1 MHIPDIFR
9 KVDITLN
16 ESFKS
21 SAELKAS
28 AREHLLGHY
37 GTVIGAFL
45 IVAAITSAVTLA
57 VSLIVD
63 INTIPGTVIYYAI
76 MFLVSVLT
84 GLFSSGSAYL
94 YLKLIC
100 GRPVSVGDLF
110 YGFQLCPDKAI
121 IIQAWITLITY
132 LSNLP
137 QIILNCLILAN
148 ITNTDKILRYML
160 PYALSMILSGVV
172 SVMLSLFYAQTYFLL
187 HDFPQY
193 TAKELL
199 QKSRRLMVHHKGRLF
214 YLYVSFLPLMLLGL
228 LSCGLAMLWII
239 PYMAATEAEFFLDL
253 IQHNT
258 NC

>member
-1 MHIPDIFR
+1 MNH
-9 KVDITLN
+9 
-16 ESFKS
+16 FKS

-132 LSNLP
+132 LSSLP

>member
-1 MHIPDIFR
+1 M
-9 KVDITLN
+9 
-16 ESFKS
+16 SQFKS
-21 SAELKAS
+21 SAELKAN

-37 GTVIGAFL
+37 GTAIGAFL
-45 IVAAITSAVTLA
+45 ITGALIGIITIA

-63 INTIPGTVIYYAI
+63 LSTIPGTIIYYAI

-121 IIQAWITLITY
+121 VIQAWITLITY
-132 LSNLP
+132 ISSLP
-137 QIILNCLILAN
+137 QIILNYMMLAN
-148 ITNTDKILRYML
+148 IDHLNKVMNLML
-160 PYALSMILSGVV
+160 PYALSLIFSGAV
-172 SVMLSLFYAQTYFLL
+172 SVMLGLFYAQTYFLL

-193 TAKELL
+193 SAKELL

-214 YLYVSFLPLMLLGL
+214 YLYVSFLPLMLLGF
-228 LSCGLAMLWII
+228 LSFGLALLWVI
-239 PYMAATEAEFFLDL
+239 PYMTATEAEFFLDL
-253 IQHNT
+253 IRHNT
-258 NC
+258 EAA

>member
-1 MHIPDIFR
+1 MNR
-9 KVDITLN
+9 
-16 ESFKS
+16 FKS

-37 GTVIGAFL
+37 GTVIGALL
-45 IVAAITSAVTLA
+45 IMSALMCTA
-57 VSLIVD
+57 VMAVGLLVD
-63 INTIPGTVIYYAI
+63 ISTIPGTIIYYAVT
-76 MFLVSVLT
+76 FLISVLS

-100 GRPVSVGDLF
+100 GRPISVGDLF

-132 LSNLP
+132 LANLP
-137 QIILNCLILAN
+137 QIILSYIFAAN
-148 ITNTDKILRYML
+148 ASHADKVMQLML
-160 PYALSMILSGVV
+160 PYALSLILSGVV
-172 SVMLSLFYAQTYFLL
+172 SVMLSLFYAQSFFLL

-228 LSCGLAMLWII
+228 FSCGLAMLWVV

-253 IQHNT
+253 IRNNASCLSTSDTH
-258 NC
+258 

>member
-1 MHIPDIFR
+1 M
-9 KVDITLN
+9 
-16 ESFKS
+16 SQFKS

-37 GTVIGAFL
+37 GTTIGAFM
-45 IVAAITSAVTLA
+45 IAGAITCT
-57 VSLIVD
+57 VSLAAGLLVD
-63 INTIPGTVIYYAI
+63 LSTIPGTVIYYAI

-100 GRPVSVGDLF
+100 ERPISVGDLF
-110 YGFQLCPDKAI
+110 YGFQLCPDKAL

-132 LSNLP
+132 LSSLP
-137 QIILNCLILAN
+137 QIILNYMMLAN
-148 ITNTDKILRYML
+148 VNHLDKIMSLML
-160 PYALSMILSGVV
+160 PYALSLILSGAV

-228 LSCGLAMLWII
+228 LSWGLALLWVI

-253 IQHNT
+253 IKHNAEAAV
-258 NC
+258 

>member
-1 MHIPDIFR
+1 MNH
-9 KVDITLN
+9 
-16 ESFKS
+16 FKS

-214 YLYVSFLPLMLLGL
+214 YLYVSFREILVWQKG
-228 LSCGLAMLWII
+228 
-239 PYMAATEAEFFLDL
+239 
-253 IQHNT
+253 
-258 NC
+258 

>member
-1 MHIPDIFR
+1 MNH
-9 KVDITLN
+9 
-16 ESFKS
+16 FKS

-110 YGFQLCPDKAI
+110 YGFQLCPDKAL

-132 LSNLP
+132 LSSLP

>member
-1 MHIPDIFR
+1 M
-9 KVDITLN
+9 
-16 ESFKS
+16 
-21 SAELKAS
+21 KAS

-45 IVAAITSAVTLA
+45 LMGLILGTATIA
-57 VSLIVD
+57 VSLVVD
-63 INTIPGTVIYYAI
+63 LSTIPGTIIYYAI
-76 MFLVSVLT
+76 MFLISVLT
-84 GLFSSGSAYL
+84 GLFTSGNAYL
-94 YLKLIC
+94 YLKVIC

-121 IIQAWITLITY
+121 TIQAWITLITY
-132 LSNLP
+132 IANLP
-137 QIILNCLILAN
+137 QIILNYIMM
-148 ITNTDKILRYML
+148 TNFHRMDQVMNLML
-160 PYALSMILSGVV
+160 PYALSLILSGVV
-172 SVMLSLFYAQTYFLL
+172 SVMLGLLYEQAFFLL

-228 LSCGLAMLWII
+228 LSCGLALLWVI

-258 NC
+258 EAA

>member
-1 MHIPDIFR
+1 MNR
-9 KVDITLN
+9 
-16 ESFKS
+16 FKS

-45 IVAAITSAVTLA
+45 ILGALMGAVTIA
-57 VSLIVD
+57 VGLLMDLS
-63 INTIPGTVIYYAI
+63 TIPGTIIYYAI

-121 IIQAWITLITY
+121 LIQAWITLITY
-132 LSNLP
+132 IASLP
-137 QIILNCLILAN
+137 QIILNYIMLTTSPSHLDQLMN
-148 ITNTDKILRYML
+148 LML
-160 PYALSMILSGVV
+160 PYALSLILSGAV
-172 SVMLSLFYAQTYFLL
+172 SVMLSLFYAQAFFLL

-214 YLYVSFLPLMLLGL
+214 YLYVSFLPLLLLGL
-228 LSCGLAMLWII
+228 LSWGLALLWVI

-253 IQHNT
+253 IKHNT
-258 NC
+258 NH

>member
-1 MHIPDIFR
+1 MDH
-9 KVDITLN
+9 
-16 ESFKS
+16 FKS

>member
-1 MHIPDIFR
+1 MRQSDMSR
-9 KVDITLN
+9 
-16 ESFKS
+16 FKS

-45 IVAAITSAVTLA
+45 LMGLILGTATIA
-57 VSLIVD
+57 VSLVVD
-63 INTIPGTVIYYAI
+63 LSTIPGTIIYYAI
-76 MFLVSVLT
+76 MFLISVLT
-84 GLFSSGSAYL
+84 GLLTSGNAYL
-94 YLKLIC
+94 YLKVIC
-100 GRPVSVGDLF
+100 GCPVSVGDLF

-121 IIQAWITLITY
+121 TIQAWITLITY
-132 LSNLP
+132 IANLP
-137 QIILNCLILAN
+137 QIILNYIMM
-148 ITNTDKILRYML
+148 TNFHRMDQVMNLML
-160 PYALSMILSGVV
+160 PYALSLILSGVV
-172 SVMLSLFYAQTYFLL
+172 SVMLGLLYEQAFFLL

-228 LSCGLAMLWII
+228 LSCGLALLWVI

-258 NC
+258 EAA

>member
-1 MHIPDIFR
+1 M
-9 KVDITLN
+9 
-16 ESFKS
+16 SQFKS

-37 GTVIGAFL
+37 GTTIGAFM
-45 IVAAITSAVTLA
+45 ITGALTGIITLA

-63 INTIPGTVIYYAI
+63 LSTVPGTIIYYAI

-121 IIQAWITLITY
+121 IIQAWITLLTY
-132 LSNLP
+132 ISSLP
-137 QIILNCLILAN
+137 QIILNYMMLAN
-148 ITNTDKILRYML
+148 VNHLNKVMNLML
-160 PYALSMILSGVV
+160 PYALSLIFSGVV
-172 SVMLSLFYAQTYFLL
+172 SVMLGLFYAQTYFLL

-199 QKSRRLMVHHKGRLF
+199 QKSRCLMVHHKGRLF
-214 YLYVSFLPLMLLGL
+214 YLYVSFLPLMLLGF
-228 LSCGLAMLWII
+228 LSFGLALLWVV

-253 IQHNT
+253 IKN
-258 NC
+258 NAGAAA

>member
-1 MHIPDIFR
+1 M
-9 KVDITLN
+9 
-16 ESFKS
+16 
-21 SAELKAS
+21 KAS

-45 IVAAITSAVTLA
+45 IVVAIMGAISLA

-63 INTIPGTVIYYAI
+63 IGTIPGTVIYYAI

-121 IIQAWITLITY
+121 VIQAWITLITY
-132 LSNLP
+132 LSSLP
-137 QIILNCLILAN
+137 QIILNYLMLAN
-148 ITNTDKILRYML
+148 ITHADKMLRYML
-160 PYALSMILSGVV
+160 PYALSMILSGAV

>member
-1 MHIPDIFR
+1 M
-9 KVDITLN
+9 KV
-16 ESFKS
+16 
-21 SAELKAS
+21 S

-45 IVAAITSAVTLA
+45 IVVAIMGAISLA

-63 INTIPGTVIYYAI
+63 ISTIPGTVIYYAI

-121 IIQAWITLITY
+121 VIQAWITLITY
-132 LSNLP
+132 LSSLP
-137 QIILNCLILAN
+137 QIILNYLMLAN
-148 ITNTDKILRYML
+148 ITHADKMLRYML
-160 PYALSMILSGVV
+160 PYALSMILSGTV

>member
-1 MHIPDIFR
+1 M
-9 KVDITLN
+9 N
-16 ESFKS
+16 QFKS

-37 GTVIGAFL
+37 GTAIGAFL
-45 IVAAITSAVTLA
+45 ILGALMGTVTIA
-57 VSLIVD
+57 VSLLVD
-63 INTIPGTVIYYAI
+63 LSTIPGTIIYYAI
-76 MFLVSVLT
+76 MFLVSILT

-121 IIQAWITLITY
+121 TIQAWITLITY
-132 LSNLP
+132 ISSLP
-137 QIILNCLILAN
+137 QIILNYMLLAN
-148 ITNTDKILRYML
+148 DHLDKIMKLML
-160 PYALSMILSGVV
+160 PYALALIFSGAV
-172 SVMLSLFYAQTYFLL
+172 SVMLSLFYAQTFFLL

-228 LSCGLAMLWII
+228 LSWGLALLWVI

-253 IQHNT
+253 IKHNT

>member
-1 MHIPDIFR
+1 MNH
-9 KVDITLN
+9 
-16 ESFKS
+16 FKS

-132 LSNLP
+132 LSSLP

-199 QKSRRLMVHHKGRLF
+199 QKSRHLMVHHKGRLF

>member
-1 MHIPDIFR
+1 MRQSDMNR
-9 KVDITLN
+9 
-16 ESFKS
+16 FKS

-45 IVAAITSAVTLA
+45 LMGLILGTATIA
-57 VSLIVD
+57 VSLVVD
-63 INTIPGTVIYYAI
+63 LSTIPGTIIYYAI
-76 MFLVSVLT
+76 MFLISVLT
-84 GLFSSGSAYL
+84 GLFTSGNAYL
-94 YLKLIC
+94 YLKVIC

-121 IIQAWITLITY
+121 TIQAWITLITY
-132 LSNLP
+132 IANLP
-137 QIILNCLILAN
+137 QIILNYIMM
-148 ITNTDKILRYML
+148 TNFHRMDQVMNLML
-160 PYALSMILSGVV
+160 PYALSLILSGVV
-172 SVMLSLFYAQTYFLL
+172 SVMLGLLYEQAFFLL

-228 LSCGLAMLWII
+228 LSCGLALLWVI

-258 NC
+258 EAA

>member
-1 MHIPDIFR
+1 MNH
-9 KVDITLN
+9 
-16 ESFKS
+16 FKS

-110 YGFQLCPDKAI
+110 YGFQLCPDKTI

-132 LSNLP
+132 LSSLP

>member
-1 MHIPDIFR
+1 MNR
-9 KVDITLN
+9 
-16 ESFKS
+16 FKS

-37 GTVIGAFL
+37 GTVIGAFMIMTAILGTVSIAVGL
-45 IVAAITSAVTLA
+45 IADLS
-57 VSLIVD
+57 
-63 INTIPGTVIYYAI
+63 TIFGTVIYYAI

-84 GLFSSGSAYL
+84 GLFSSGNAYL

-110 YGFQLCPDKAI
+110 YGFQLAPDKAI
-121 IIQAWITLITY
+121 TMQAWITLISY
-132 LSNLP
+132 VANLP
-137 QIILNCLILAN
+137 QYILSSMFLSN
-148 ITNTDKILRYML
+148 ISHPDKMMSLML
-160 PYALSMILSGVV
+160 PYALSLILSGVV
-172 SVMLSLFYAQTYFLL
+172 SVMLGLIYAQAYFLL

-214 YLYVSFLPLMLLGL
+214 YLYVSFLPLVLLGL
-228 LSCGLAMLWII
+228 LSWGLALLWVI

-253 IQHNT
+253 IKHNT
-258 NC
+258 DY

>member
-1 MHIPDIFR
+1 MNH
-9 KVDITLN
+9 
-16 ESFKS
+16 FKS

-132 LSNLP
+132 LSSLP

-199 QKSRRLMVHHKGRLF
+199 QKSRRLMVHHKGRLL

>member
-1 MHIPDIFR
+1 M
-9 KVDITLN
+9 
-16 ESFKS
+16 SQFKS
-21 SAELKAS
+21 SAELKAN

-37 GTVIGAFL
+37 GTAIGAL
-45 IVAAITSAVTLA
+45 MITGLLTSVITLA

-63 INTIPGTVIYYAI
+63 LSTIPGTIIYYTI
-76 MFLVSVLT
+76 MFLVSILT

-132 LSNLP
+132 ISSLP
-137 QIILNCLILAN
+137 QIILNYMMLAN
-148 ITNTDKILRYML
+148 VNHLDKIMNLML
-160 PYALSMILSGVV
+160 PYALSMIFSGVV
-172 SVMLSLFYAQTYFLL
+172 SVMLGLFYAQTYFLL

-214 YLYVSFLPLMLLGL
+214 YLYVSFLPLMLLGF
-228 LSCGLAMLWII
+228 LSFGLALLWVV

-253 IQHNT
+253 IRHNT

>member
-1 MHIPDIFR
+1 M
-9 KVDITLN
+9 N
-16 ESFKS
+16 QFKS

-37 GTVIGAFL
+37 GTVTGAFM
-45 IVAAITSAVTLA
+45 ITGLLTGIITLA

-63 INTIPGTVIYYAI
+63 LSTIPGTIIYYAI

-132 LSNLP
+132 IASLP
-137 QIILNCLILAN
+137 QIILNYMMLAN
-148 ITNTDKILRYML
+148 VNHLDKMMNLML
-160 PYALSMILSGVV
+160 PYALSLIFSGVV
-172 SVMLSLFYAQTYFLL
+172 SVMLGLFYAQTYFLL

-214 YLYVSFLPLMLLGL
+214 YLYVSFLPLMLLGF
-228 LSCGLAMLWII
+228 LSFGLALLWVV
-239 PYMAATEAEFFLDL
+239 PYMATTEAEFFLDL
-253 IQHNT
+253 IKHNT

>member
-1 MHIPDIFR
+1 MRQSDMSR
-9 KVDITLN
+9 
-16 ESFKS
+16 FKS

-45 IVAAITSAVTLA
+45 LMGLILGTATIA
-57 VSLIVD
+57 VSLVVD
-63 INTIPGTVIYYAI
+63 LSTIPGTIIYYAI
-76 MFLVSVLT
+76 MFLISVLT
-84 GLFSSGSAYL
+84 GLFTSGNAYL
-94 YLKLIC
+94 YLKVIC

-121 IIQAWITLITY
+121 TIQAWITLITY
-132 LSNLP
+132 IANLP
-137 QIILNCLILAN
+137 QIILNYIMM
-148 ITNTDKILRYML
+148 TNFHRMDQVMNLML
-160 PYALSMILSGVV
+160 PYALSLILSGVV
-172 SVMLSLFYAQTYFLL
+172 SVMLGLLYEQAFFLL

-228 LSCGLAMLWII
+228 LSFGLALLWVI

-258 NC
+258 EAA

>member
-1 MHIPDIFR
+1 MNH
-9 KVDITLN
+9 
-16 ESFKS
+16 FKS

-37 GTVIGAFL
+37 GTVIGAFM

-132 LSNLP
+132 LSSLP

>member
-1 MHIPDIFR
+1 M
-9 KVDITLN
+9 N
-16 ESFKS
+16 QFKS

-37 GTVIGAFL
+37 GTAIGAFL
-45 IVAAITSAVTLA
+45 ILGALMGTVTIA
-57 VSLIVD
+57 VSLLVD
-63 INTIPGTVIYYAI
+63 LSTIPGTIIYYAI
-76 MFLVSVLT
+76 MFLVSILT

-121 IIQAWITLITY
+121 TIQAWITLITY
-132 LSNLP
+132 ISSLP
-137 QIILNCLILAN
+137 QIILNYIMLTTSPSHLDQLMN
-148 ITNTDKILRYML
+148 LML
-160 PYALSMILSGVV
+160 PYALSLILSGAV
-172 SVMLSLFYAQTYFLL
+172 SVMLSLFYAQAFFLL

-228 LSCGLAMLWII
+228 LSWGLALLWVI

-253 IQHNT
+253 IKHNT

>member
-1 MHIPDIFR
+1 MNH
-9 KVDITLN
+9 
-16 ESFKS
+16 FKS

-28 AREHLLGHY
+28 AREHLLRHY

-132 LSNLP
+132 LSSLP

>member
-1 MHIPDIFR
+1 MSR
-9 KVDITLN
+9 
-16 ESFKS
+16 FKS

-45 IVAAITSAVTLA
+45 LMGLILGTATIA
-57 VSLIVD
+57 VSLVVD
-63 INTIPGTVIYYAI
+63 LSTIPGTIIYYAI
-76 MFLVSVLT
+76 TFLISVLT
-84 GLFSSGSAYL
+84 GLFTSGNAYL
-94 YLKLIC
+94 YLKVIC

-121 IIQAWITLITY
+121 TIQAWITLITY
-132 LSNLP
+132 IANLP
-137 QIILNCLILAN
+137 QIILNYIMM
-148 ITNTDKILRYML
+148 TNFHRMDQVMNLML
-160 PYALSMILSGVV
+160 PYALSLILSGVV
-172 SVMLSLFYAQTYFLL
+172 SVMLGLLYEQAFFLL

-228 LSCGLAMLWII
+228 LSCGLALLWVI

-258 NC
+258 EAA

>member
-1 MHIPDIFR
+1 M
-9 KVDITLN
+9 
-16 ESFKS
+16 
-21 SAELKAS
+21 KAS

-45 IVAAITSAVTLA
+45 IVVAIMGAISLA

-63 INTIPGTVIYYAI
+63 ISTIPGTVIYYAI

-121 IIQAWITLITY
+121 VIQAWITLITY
-132 LSNLP
+132 LSSLP
-137 QIILNCLILAN
+137 QIILNYLMLAN
-148 ITNTDKILRYML
+148 ITHADKMLRYML
-160 PYALSMILSGVV
+160 PYALSMILSGAV

>member
-1 MHIPDIFR
+1 M
-9 KVDITLN
+9 N
-16 ESFKS
+16 QFKS

-37 GTVIGAFL
+37 GTAIGAFL
-45 IVAAITSAVTLA
+45 ILGALMGTVTIA
-57 VSLIVD
+57 VSLLVD
-63 INTIPGTVIYYAI
+63 LSTIPGTIIYYAI
-76 MFLVSVLT
+76 MFLVSILT

-121 IIQAWITLITY
+121 TIQAWITLITY
-132 LSNLP
+132 IASLP
-137 QIILNCLILAN
+137 QIILNYMLLAN
-148 ITNTDKILRYML
+148 DHLDKIMKLML
-160 PYALSMILSGVV
+160 PYALALIFSGAV
-172 SVMLSLFYAQTYFLL
+172 SVMLSLFYAQTFFLL

-214 YLYVSFLPLMLLGL
+214 YLYVSFLPLLLLGL
-228 LSCGLAMLWII
+228 LSWGLALLWVI

-253 IQHNT
+253 IKHNT
-258 NC
+258 NR